1 MYIKGLPSEFSN
13 TKGIGNRP
21 SFLQKGNLSR
31 ILYSILDNQ
40 IGAVQKKLP
49 QMVLGPEG
57 LIYEE
62 RWKELNMHSL
72 AKQQLRRE
80 VNRKLKGEREKE
92 RLYSI
97 KRKGICNNRN
107 SLIKYKFLHTTK
119 VQIAHLDEI
128 TTWDWKIP
136 SWAYWPDSHPTAPIK
151 G

>member
-13 TKGIGNRP
+13 SKGIGNRP
-21 SFLQKGNLSR
+21 SLLQKGNLSG

-40 IGAVQKKLP
+40 IGAVQKKPP
-49 QMVLGPEG
+49 QTVLRPEG

-72 AKQQLRRE
+72 AKQRLRRE

-107 SLIKYKFLHTTK
+107 SLIKCKFWHTTK
-119 VQIAHLDEI
+119 AQIAHVDEI
-128 TTWDWKIP
+128 ATRDWKIP
-136 SWAYWPDSHPTAPIK
+136 SWAYWPDSHSTAPIK
-151 G
+151 A